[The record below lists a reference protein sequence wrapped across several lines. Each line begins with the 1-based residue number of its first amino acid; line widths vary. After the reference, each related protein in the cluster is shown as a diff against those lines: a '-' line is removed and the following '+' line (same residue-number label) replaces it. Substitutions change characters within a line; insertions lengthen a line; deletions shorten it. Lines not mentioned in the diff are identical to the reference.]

1 MEFKDSRLGACGLGW
16 LSFIRL
22 RACGSGL
29 PGGFKGLRVCG
40 LRLYAGP
47 GFCSA
52 GFVALLFSFERA
64 SPDFISLGNCRVLMV
79 LQRQSFLQQ
88 QQQANGVLYC
98 CDIREQA
105 VSNEM

>member
-29 PGGFKGLRVCG
+29 LGGFKGLRVCG
-40 LRLYAGP
+40 LRLFAGP

-52 GFVALLFSFERA
+52 GFVALLFPSKGLHQ
-64 SPDFISLGNCRVLMV
+64 ISSVWAIVGC
-79 LQRQSFLQQ
+79 
-88 QQQANGVLYC
+88 
-98 CDIREQA
+98 
-105 VSNEM
+105 

>member
-1 MEFKDSRLGACGLGW
+1 MRFKA
-16 LSFIRL
+16 F
-22 RACGSGL
+22 CGSRVL
-29 PGGFKGLRVCG
+29 QCGFRSL
-40 LRLYAGP
+40 A
-47 GFCSA
+47 
-52 GFVALLFSFERA
+52 FSFERA